1 MLDAS
6 YIRAVKRIAPV
17 MLVIACRLNQPSTT
31 EEGWL
36 TKLDLFSG
44 GLGGKKDP
52 LENYIQVQQRMP
64 SGEMVTMASLLKS
77 SCVSGTNTA
86 TLPDTT
92 WLISIDSAFGRSE
105 LTMTTKNPPADGS
118 VHLQIDDRVY
128 VVRPPTGINERVAAE
143 TCSALDK
150 GQSAIAPLT
159 GEHIDY
165 FKSVLSLLAP
175 DCDFRPQADG
185 KWHCHIDSV
194 DGDLADREIRE
205 LQSTIL
211 RRWSRLP
218 YILTRRLAVSHS
230 LAQSVT
236 QPSKFS
242 YFCRILDHSIPD
254 ELPLVFSSLRWRQ
267 SVCGNVPD
275 AQRKEAATIGLSKAL
290 GEIELLRQ
298 LFEQSSNLGMMTLR
312 LPREMSA
319 VSKEFWVS
327 LSPKQDVAENLA
339 KLSARIWAENVASGG
354 NGQEVTTGCWHPIF
368 GSEHA
373 KLLLAKQLDLVG
385 TAKANLCTDATAM
398 PPEVSDDPHRY
409 LAGSIT
415 SETEFVL
422 NNFDSILLRLP
433 IGSYEVSLRH
443 YIPANDDW
451 ETDPPLL
458 GTSEMAWTKTRP
470 KIVINTLQQLS
481 PN

>member
-1 MLDAS
+1 
-6 YIRAVKRIAPV
+6 
-17 MLVIACRLNQPSTT
+17 
-31 EEGWL
+31 
-36 TKLDLFSG
+36 
-44 GLGGKKDP
+44 
-52 LENYIQVQQRMP
+52 
-64 SGEMVTMASLLKS
+64 
-77 SCVSGTNTA
+77 
-86 TLPDTT
+86 
-92 WLISIDSAFGRSE
+92 
-105 LTMTTKNPPADGS
+105 
-118 VHLQIDDRVY
+118 
-128 VVRPPTGINERVAAE
+128 
-143 TCSALDK
+143 
-150 GQSAIAPLT
+150 
-159 GEHIDY
+159 
-165 FKSVLSLLAP
+165 
-175 DCDFRPQADG
+175 
-185 KWHCHIDSV
+185 
-194 DGDLADREIRE
+194 
-205 LQSTIL
+205 
-211 RRWSRLP
+211 
-218 YILTRRLAVSHS
+218 
-230 LAQSVT
+230 
-236 QPSKFS
+236 
-242 YFCRILDHSIPD
+242 
-254 ELPLVFSSLRWRQ
+254 
-267 SVCGNVPD
+267 
-275 AQRKEAATIGLSKAL
+275 
-290 GEIELLRQ
+290 
-298 LFEQSSNLGMMTLR
+298 
-312 LPREMSA
+312 MSA